1 MKKIVQ
7 VGDKKYRKSA
17 QFGNRKLQAVHRNK
31 KAYNRKSAQWVI
43 EL

>member
-7 VGDKKYRKSA
+7 VGAKKYRKSA
-17 QFGNRKLQAVHRNK
+17 QFGNRKLQVVHRNR
-31 KAYNRKSAQWVI
+31 KAYDRKSDRWMI